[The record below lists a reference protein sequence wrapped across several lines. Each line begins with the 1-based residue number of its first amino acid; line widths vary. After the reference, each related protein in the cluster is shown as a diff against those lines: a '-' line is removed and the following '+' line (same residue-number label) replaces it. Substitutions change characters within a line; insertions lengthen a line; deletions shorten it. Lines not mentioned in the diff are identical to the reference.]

1 MSDTTP
7 SARKVS
13 KLFEGS
19 RPTNCSMHVLNLCL
33 MHGMG
38 MRENYE
44 TVHVL
49 GPETNEQKKVQ
60 RLCTVGGAFPKAYV
74 QHCESYDDSAV
85 FDKLV
90 YAVWRLLIEM
100 ESIMQSLADLALID
114 AQRSNQ
120 VSSELIVLMKF
131 TIDRLATDT
140 YQIYE
145 LDGARSPK
153 MNEHSLPRHDAH
165 INTLSPRLKSA

>member
-1 MSDTTP
+1 MAQFTMSDTTP

-60 RLCTVGGAFPKAYV
+60 RLCTVGGAFPK
-74 QHCESYDDSAV
+74 
-85 FDKLV
+85 
-90 YAVWRLLIEM
+90 
-100 ESIMQSLADLALID
+100 
-114 AQRSNQ
+114 
-120 VSSELIVLMKF
+120 VL
-131 TIDRLATDT
+131 
-140 YQIYE
+140 
-145 LDGARSPK
+145 
-153 MNEHSLPRHDAH
+153 H
-165 INTLSPRLKSA
+165 

>member
-1 MSDTTP
+1 
-7 SARKVS
+7 
-13 KLFEGS
+13 
-19 RPTNCSMHVLNLCL
+19 
-33 MHGMG
+33 
-38 MRENYE
+38 
-44 TVHVL
+44 
-49 GPETNEQKKVQ
+49 
-60 RLCTVGGAFPKAYV
+60 
-74 QHCESYDDSAV
+74 
-85 FDKLV
+85 
-90 YAVWRLLIEM
+90 M

-114 AQRSNQ
+114 AQRSNH